1 MIDELNKQKAGF
13 LDEMLQKAAHN
24 YVQGPY
30 RKEVCK
36 KIQAVICRKGR
47 AIDLGQETE
56 NLDNFAN
63 ITRSA
68 DLTKPI
74 LQGTVKGKRKDVDGR
89 SRKTILRC
97 GQGWPAQLGQ
107 LKTGQDGKRS

>member
-1 MIDELNKQKAGF
+1 MRCYRRLLIITYKDYIID
-13 LDEMLQKAAHN
+13 
-24 YVQGPY
+24 
-30 RKEVCK
+30 KEVCR

-68 DLTKPI
+68 E
-74 LQGTVKGKRKDVDGR
+74 VKGKRKDVDGR

-107 LKTGQDGKRS
+107 LKTGQDGKRSWKHLWCPNDPASLWYNVD